1 MANTTFSGPV
11 ISTNGFQSGS
21 TTTTALV
28 FGAGTTTSRVAMGTT
43 AANLVGLFG
52 ETTATSGDSRTINA
66 RLYFSGAGGSGEVLR
81 AFGIVNGVTAATGGT
96 VNGAHISLD
105 VNGASGAVSG
115 AGNAIRATL
124 GGTAVTPGGTLAVV
138 NLDSNF
144 ATGVTLPGTAAF
156 LRVTDTNT
164 TKIGNFLN
172 IPAPSNG
179 TIFATHTTQTMTHS
193 IRIVSAAGT
202 NYYVMCTDAATN
214 RG

>member
-1 MANTTFSGPV
+1 MATTTFSGPV
-11 ISTNGFQSGS
+11 VSQNGFQAGT
-21 TTTTALV
+21 TTTTALI
-28 FGAGTTTSRVAMGTT
+28 FGAGTTASRYAMGTT
-43 AANLVGLFG
+43 AATMVGLFG
-52 ETTATSGDSRTINA
+52 ETTATTGDSRTINA

-81 AFGIVNGVTAATGGT
+81 AYGIVNNVTAATGGT
-96 VNGAHISLD
+96 VNGAHVSLD
-105 VNGASGAVSG
+105 VNGASGAISG
-115 AGNAIRATL
+115 AGNALRATL
-124 GGTAVTPGGTLAVV
+124 GGTAATPGGTLAAIQ
-138 NLDSNF
+138 LDSNF

-164 TKIGNFLN
+164 TKIGNLVN

-202 NYYVMCTDAATN
+202 NYYIMCTDAATN